1 MYQEQK
7 YFDIII
13 LGGGAAGLM
22 CASQAARRGRK
33 VVVVDRARRLGTKI
47 LLSGGGKCNFTNRQC
62 SAENYISEN
71 PHFCKSALS
80 QFGPA
85 DFLAQLEQHYIAY
98 EERQH
103 GQLFC
108 RRSAED
114 ILQMLIEPCREHP
127 VTFLL
132 ECAVHSMQK
141 EERFIIRTDKG
152 ILTADSLVVATG
164 GLSYPQAGAGD
175 LGYQVARQFGLAVTP
190 CRPGLVPLLYNPSQ
204 QSILAEMTGISV
216 EAAVT
221 CRKKQFRENILFTHT
236 GLSGPAILQI
246 SNYWQPGDTIS
257 INWLPE
263 IDVYKMLLD
272 RKETGGAITSKS
284 ILSHYL
290 PSRLVRLWSQP
301 YFPEIPLAQCTISQ
315 LRQAADSINRWPFQP
330 GGTEGY
336 AKAEVTL
343 GGIDTGELSSKT
355 LEAKKVKGLYFIG
368 EVLDVTG
375 QLGGYN
381 LQWAWSSGLA
391 AGCAV

>member
-1 MYQEQK
+1 MDQEQK
-7 YFDIII
+7 AFDVII

-22 CASQAARRGRK
+22 CAQQAGRRGRR
-33 VVVVDRARRLGTKI
+33 VVVVDRAKRLGTKI

-62 SAENYISEN
+62 SAENYISSN
-71 PHFCKSALS
+71 PHFCKSALA
-80 QFGPA
+80 QFGPG
-85 DFLAQLEQHYIAY
+85 DFLDLAGQYHIAY
-98 EERQH
+98 EERDH
-103 GQLFC
+103 GQLFY

-114 ILQMLIEPCREHP
+114 IVQMLIELCRQHQ
-127 VTFLL
+127 VNFLL
-132 ECAVHSMQK
+132 ECAVHSITK
-141 EERFIIRTDKG
+141 EKQFIITTNQG
-152 ILTADSLVVATG
+152 TITAESLVVATG
-164 GLSYPQAGAGD
+164 GLSYPQTGAGD

-190 CRPGLVPLLYNPSQ
+190 CQPGLVPLLYHPVK
-204 QSILAEMTGISV
+204 QSILAELTGISV

-221 CRKKQFRENILFTHT
+221 CRNKAFRENILFTHT

-246 SNYWQPGDTIS
+246 SNYWLPGNTIT
-257 INWLPE
+257 IDWLPE
-263 IDVYKMLLD
+263 IDVYQLLLD
-272 RKETGGAITSKS
+272 RKQTSGSAAIPG
-284 ILSHYL
+284 ILSHCL

-301 YFPEIPLAQCTISQ
+301 FFPEIPLAQCTIPQ
-315 LRQAADSINRWPFQP
+315 LRRAADSINRWPFQP

-355 LEAKKVKGLYFIG
+355 LEAKRVKGLYFIG

-381 LQWAWSSGLA
+381 LQWAWSSGYA